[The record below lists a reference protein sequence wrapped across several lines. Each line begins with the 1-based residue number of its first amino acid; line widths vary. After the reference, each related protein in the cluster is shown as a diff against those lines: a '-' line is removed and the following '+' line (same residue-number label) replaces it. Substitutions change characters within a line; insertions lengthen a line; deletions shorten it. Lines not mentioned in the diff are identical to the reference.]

1 MEAFSAL
8 LALCARNSPHKS
20 QWRGALMFSLICAF
34 NKRLSKQS
42 WGWWFETLSRSL
54 WRIWNVQELW
64 WIYIQLSISLTT
76 FRKTVFFYPCPYSL
90 RDYLFV
96 GDDKTHHTDVH
107 LICIDRPSSSW
118 KFADQQQPC
127 GIGYRSSV
135 AWIILP
141 STDITLHPF
150 ILVTPYSD
158 KDLRE
163 HWLM

>member
-76 FRKTVFFYPCPYSL
+76 FRKTVFFIPVPTVYVIIFLWVMIKLIIPMFTSYASTGLRHHGSL
-90 RDYLFV
+90 QISNNHAESAIALVSHESFYLAQISRYIHSF
-96 GDDKTHHTDVH
+96 
-107 LICIDRPSSSW
+107 
-118 KFADQQQPC
+118 
-127 GIGYRSSV
+127 
-135 AWIILP
+135 
-141 STDITLHPF
+141 
-150 ILVTPYSD
+150 
-158 KDLRE
+158 
-163 HWLM
+163 